1 MLICK
6 QKPVYY
12 FIFLS
17 LPIHYSTDPI
27 MSTGRFN
34 KRHVL
39 ITGGARGIGLEIARQ
54 FAKEGAVISLL
65 DFNAATLQAA
75 VDELKNTNTVNGYEV
90 DVANRVAVDNAV
102 LQAEKIQP
110 IDVLVNNAGIAT
122 ETPFLQIEE
131 TEWKRIIDINLTG
144 MFNVAQSV
152 CREMAK
158 RKNGVVINMASKN
171 GLDGEFGYAHYNASK
186 GGVIMLT
193 KTMAIELAHVG
204 IRVNAVCPGYIQTPM
219 SMEIDTPEFTAAF
232 AERYIPMNRP
242 GNTKEIA
249 AVFLFLA
256 SEDSSFITGQVIIAD
271 GGQLAG
277 QKPGNDLLN
286 RYSL

>member
-1 MLICK
+1 M
-6 QKPVYY
+6 
-12 FIFLS
+12 
-17 LPIHYSTDPI
+17 
-27 MSTGRFN
+27 RFN
-34 KRHVL
+34 KKHVL

-54 FAKEGAVISLL
+54 FAREGAVLSLL
-65 DFNAATLQAA
+65 DLNKETLSAATE
-75 VDELKNTNTVNGYEV
+75 ELKTAYGYEV
-90 DVANRVAVDNAV
+90 DVADRPAVDSAV
-102 LQAEKIQP
+102 IQAEKIQP

-131 TEWKRIIDINLTG
+131 AEWKRIIDINLTG

-152 CREMAK
+152 CREMVK

-193 KTMAIELAHVG
+193 KTMALELAHTG

-219 SMEIDTPEFTAAF
+219 SMEIDSPEFTAAF
-232 AERYIPMNRP
+232 ADRYIPMNRP

-256 SEDSSFITGQVIIAD
+256 SDDSSFITGQVIIAD

-277 QKPGNDLLN
+277 QKPGRDLLN